1 MAFVFCVSYL
11 DFVLVVCAVAPTVK
25 PMENETAFKKLK
37 DGLLSAT
44 SGSVKENKD
53 SSGFSFKE
61 TESTKYYCGWRLG
74 AFGDLVKKKIF
85 SAFFVLYHDGCLPK
99 VCKIVFSFSHLLLI
113 SRFGSIGLIMNV

>member
-1 MAFVFCVSYL
+1 M
-11 DFVLVVCAVAPTVK
+11 K
-25 PMENETAFKKLK
+25 PAFKKLK

-61 TESTKYYCGWRLG
+61 TESTKYYCVWRLG
-74 AFGDLVKKKIF
+74 ASGDLVKKKIF

-99 VCKIVFSFSHLLLI
+99 HFII
-113 SRFGSIGLIMNV
+113 FGYAQSKMTDAELRTMVSKTLACTID